1 MLEMAPL
8 TVQGAV
14 PGEGNRTE
22 LPPPLLCPSC
32 CPLPAPAPLGRR
44 GWGRKRRVL
53 ARIGSR
59 GFLSSHGTDK
69 TKAALKWMPGLA
81 GCQRRAGDKG
91 WEHKRGEPR
100 MLCGT
105 ESAAVAMETR
115 RPGRDGSAGM
125 DREPREPRSRQ
136 ERQGGSPSPAERL
149 GRAGAGSVPPQG
161 PGLTRGMNG
170 ICQAGSE
177 NEGGIHA
184 GILFPPYFI
193 DAKLSG
199 GKYCLNEFTQGAQTP
214 GLAWA
219 RTRTEKSSP
228 HGQELRAA
236 AGGCDSPVQ
245 SCVTEGWW
253 CEHHWCARCAAGS
266 FMPRGAGAAPALSR
280 GLWAPRVQL
289 RQQPGSSWA
298 A

>member
-14 PGEGNRTE
+14 PGEGDRRE

-125 DREPREPRSRQ
+125 DRDGPGAPGAPEPTGAAGREPEPCGEAGPSGSWLCATPATWPDKGHEWHLPSRQ
-136 ERQGGSPSPAERL
+136 
-149 GRAGAGSVPPQG
+149 
-161 PGLTRGMNG
+161 
-170 ICQAGSE
+170 
-177 NEGGIHA
+177 
-184 GILFPPYFI
+184 
-193 DAKLSG
+193 
-199 GKYCLNEFTQGAQTP
+199 
-214 GLAWA
+214 
-219 RTRTEKSSP
+219 
-228 HGQELRAA
+228 
-236 AGGCDSPVQ
+236 
-245 SCVTEGWW
+245 
-253 CEHHWCARCAAGS
+253 
-266 FMPRGAGAAPALSR
+266 
-280 GLWAPRVQL
+280 
-289 RQQPGSSWA
+289 
-298 A
+298 